1 MFVFT
6 LPEQPLFNDFYARD
20 TSKKIRAVMRAKGNA
35 GEHLCTNP
43 PYGYQK
49 DLADKKKWIVD
60 EEAAEI
66 VKRIFDLCI
75 SGKGPMQI
83 AKLLTAQHVLTV
95 KAHYAQ
101 RDGKP
106 LPEKPYQ
113 WSPKSV
119 AGILE
124 RPEYTGCTVN
134 FKTYSKSHKL
144 KKRLHNAPENQ
155 RIFPNTQPAI
165 IEEQVFARVRELRE
179 NKRRPAKQAERQ
191 GLFSGLLYC
200 ADCGSKLHFATGK
213 NMTPQQDCY
222 RCSRY
227 KSNTGDCTMH
237 FIREETLKLFVLQRI
252 FDVTALFF
260 DDAMAFGEA
269 AKKQRF
275 QEAEKEAKKRRREIA
290 QAEKR
295 IGELDRIF
303 KRIYE
308 DDISGT
314 ISHERFLKLQAEK
327 RIGELD
333 RIFKRIYEDDISG
346 TISHERFL
354 KLSADYEAEQKELTE
369 QVKAWRDAVETFE
382 QDQADFASF
391 AAIVRKYVGI
401 RELTP
406 TIVNEFVKKIIVHAP
421 DKSSGHR
428 RQKIELVWNFIGE
441 VNLPGAAQTVERQRK
456 GRTA

>member
-1 MFVFT
+1 
-6 LPEQPLFNDFYARD
+6 
-20 TSKKIRAVMRAKGNA
+20 
-35 GEHLCTNP
+35 
-43 PYGYQK
+43 
-49 DLADKKKWIVD
+49 
-60 EEAAEI
+60 
-66 VKRIFDLCI
+66 
-75 SGKGPMQI
+75 MQI
-83 AKLLTAQHVLTV
+83 AKMLTAQHVLTV

-165 IEEQVFARVRELRE
+165 IDEQVFARVQELRE

-237 FIREETLKLFVLQRI
+237 FIREETLKLFVLRRI

-260 DDAMAFGEA
+260 DDAMAFEEA
-269 AKKQRF
+269 ARKQRF
-275 QEAEKEAKKRRREIA
+275 QEAEKEARKRRREIA

-295 IGELDRIF
+295 ITELDRIF

-308 DDISGT
+308 DDISG
-314 ISHERFLKLQAEK
+314 A
-327 RIGELD
+327 
-333 RIFKRIYEDDISG
+333 
-346 TISHERFL
+346 ISHERFL

-369 QVKAWRDAVETFE
+369 QVKIWREAVETFE

-441 VNLPGAAQTVERQRK
+441 VNLPGDDQTVERQRK